1 MDTRG
6 SGKKYYKE
14 IDKMDCLKRT
24 GNQLVPVSC
33 LGFGNSGKYC
43 FVSQHKQYSKEY
55 LSFIYICSNFG
66 MLACRRSSSLCSLWP
81 HGIFEKKVAVLESFN
96 FHHNENIW
104 NLGWPCIIFCSLDR
118 QFSADEVLQLL
129 GRFFNLEMLVIW
141 ETWYLNSLCS
151 FYSGLIFVWM
161 IGIN

>member
-55 LSFIYICSNFG
+55 LSFIYICSNLGCLFVG
-66 MLACRRSSSLCSLWP
+66 VHR
-81 HGIFEKKVAVLESFN
+81 HFVLYGLMEY
-96 FHHNENIW
+96 
-104 NLGWPCIIFCSLDR
+104 LRKSLDR

-129 GRFFNLEMLVIW
+129 GRFFNLEMLKP
-141 ETWYLNSLCS
+141 EDDEKDNFSQGEEFSLPESFLNKEE
-151 FYSGLIFVWM
+151 
-161 IGIN
+161 